1 MKLKIIAAIGKNNEL
16 GKDNNLIWKLP
27 NDLHFFK
34 KTTINKTI
42 VMGKNTF
49 YSLPKVLPNRKNI
62 VITDSKIENDEIIQY
77 GSIEDFIYDYKNSDE
92 EIFIIGGAMIYK
104 QFIDLAD
111 ELYLT
116 EIDASSEADVFFP
129 NFNKDDYEKIEL
141 GSNSDGNIHY
151 NHILYRRVER

>member
-116 EIDASSEADVFFP
+116 EIDASSDADVFFP
-129 NFNKDDYEKIEL
+129 KFNKDDYEKIEL

-151 NHILYRRVER
+151 SHILYRRVKR

>member
-1 MKLKIIAAIGKNNEL
+1 MKLKIIAAIGQNNEL

-34 KTTINKTI
+34 ETTINKTV

-62 VITDSKIENDEIIQY
+62 VITDSKIENGEIIQY
-77 GSIEDFIYDYKNSDE
+77 SSIEDFIYDYKDSDE
-92 EIFIIGGAMIYK
+92 EVFIIGGAMIYK

-116 EIDASSEADVFFP
+116 EIDASAEADVFFP

-141 GSNSDGNIHY
+141 GSNSDGDIY
-151 NHILYRRVER
+151 YSHILYRRVKR